1 MPNEVIFP
9 QLLKPMLDRLY
20 QIRDRCNVIQLHS
33 VLGWDWI
40 PLILLCPIAKKNQKG
55 CGCCCGRQIPSR
67 IFAVPSGAETTSA
80 EHLARA
86 LNKMGQSTV
95 GASGFSSVGVVVG
108 AMAAEEAQRIRDWL
122 PHAWFLVP
130 GMGAQGGSAEMALAG
145 SGGDGLG
152 SLVVC
157 SRSLLYPKVEGDL
170 FETETENCIRQAI
183 LETKQS
189 LDDVLKPKIKARLRQ
204 QEQIAKNKDVTLL
217 LKNAQERFEGATEK
231 EHWEKLKILLCSE
244 DKESVVQGMNLLET
258 LDEDVYYDGVCS
270 FLKDDGKGTGC

>member
-1 MPNEVIFP
+1 MSTV
-9 QLLKPMLDRLY
+9 
-20 QIRDRCNVIQLHS
+20 QIRTPFLD
-33 VLGWDWI
+33 
-40 PLILLCPIAKKNQKG
+40 P
-55 CGCCCGRQIPSR
+55 
-67 IFAVPSGAETTSA
+67 
-80 EHLARA
+80 
-86 LNKMGQSTV
+86 
-95 GASGFSSVGVVVG
+95 
-108 AMAAEEAQRIRDWL
+108 
-122 PHAWFLVP
+122 FLVP

-204 QEQIAKNKDVTLL
+204 QELIAKNKDVALL

-231 EHWEKLKILLCSE
+231 EHWEKLKISSICRYF
-244 DKESVVQGMNLLET
+244 MNTHTTKSLAAT
-258 LDEDVYYDGVCS
+258 VMAFQYIYYSIWINYYVCW
-270 FLKDDGKGTGC
+270 